1 MNTYLF
7 KHLKIKMPWLVG
19 SGGGVGLGTGQG
31 MEVQHITLDRG
42 KRELQL
48 CQEGF
53 IFKGLD
59 INVTKY

>member
-1 MNTYLF
+1 
-7 KHLKIKMPWLVG
+7 MPWLVG

-31 MEVQHITLDRG
+31 MELQNITLDRG

-48 CQEGF
+48 CQKGF

-59 INVTKY
+59 INIDNKSSVS